1 MLEMNK
7 VFLSGNLTRDPDIR
21 YIPSGTAV
29 SEFDIAVSRRYKN
42 KNGETKDETS
52 FINIETWGKTAEF
65 CSQYLKKGRRIL
77 VEGRLRQDS
86 WEAQDGT
93 KRQRIRVVA
102 DRVQF
107 ADFKPGAGA
116 AAPEPADQ
124 PAEPTTE
131 AGADKSEGVDDDLPF

>member
-7 VFLSGNLTRDPDIR
+7 VFLIGNLTRDPDIR

-29 SEFDIAVSRRYKN
+29 SEFDIAVNRRYKN
-42 KNGETKDETS
+42 KNGEAKDETA

-65 CSQYLKKGRRIL
+65 CSQYLKKGRRIF

-102 DRVQF
+102 ERVQF
-107 ADFKPGAGA
+107 ADFKPGAAA
-116 AAPEPADQ
+116 AAPESADQ
-124 PAEPTTE
+124 PTETTTE

>member
-7 VFLSGNLTRDPDIR
+7 VFLIGNLTRDPDIR

-29 SEFDIAVSRRYKN
+29 SEFDIGVNRRFKN
-42 KNGETKDETS
+42 KGGETKDETL
-52 FINIETWGKTAEF
+52 FITIQAWAKTAEF
-65 CSQYLKKGRRIL
+65 CSQYLKKGRRVFI
-77 VEGRLRQDS
+77 EGRLHQDT

-107 ADFKPGAGA
+107 ADPKPA
-116 AAPEPADQ
+116 AAPAAAEA
-124 PAEPTTE
+124 AEPVSE
-131 AGADKSEGVDDDLPF
+131 APGEAAPEKPEGVDDDLPF